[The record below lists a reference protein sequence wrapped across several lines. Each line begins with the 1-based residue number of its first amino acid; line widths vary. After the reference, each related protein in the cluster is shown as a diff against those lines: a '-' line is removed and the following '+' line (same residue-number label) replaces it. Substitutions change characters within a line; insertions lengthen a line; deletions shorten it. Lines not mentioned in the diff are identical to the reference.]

1 MTIWHVRAEW
11 RKTALRPLTLLL
23 FAILTVGCVTTAFYA
38 QDYWSGNVNQA
49 HKNLRNIESGE
60 SYRSCLELNPKL
72 GPEYC
77 RGIGEMERRS
87 TEEWVADS
95 REKAAEAARAQTVP
109 GAFGWAAQ
117 AFASFPG
124 LVVVLL
130 LAAQSMGAEYD
141 NRTAGNLL
149 LADPRTRTHILAKAT
164 ALWLTTA
171 TALCCA
177 GAAVAVFGLV
187 KGRSDYP
194 LHAFHLPPGED
205 LLHGLRLWG
214 GALVVTA
221 VWSVIAVALTAL
233 ARNQAGGIARSGAV
247 LVLLMLGSGAAGLW
261 GWLPGG
267 IVADV
272 MAFHPG
278 DVLWNVWWG
287 PEPGSP
293 VPLAVR
299 ALPTVLITA
308 LGIRWIMRAAGRGNE
323 VT

>member
-38 QDYWSGNVNQA
+38 QDYWSGTVNQA
-49 HKNLRNIESGE
+49 HKSLQNIESGE
-60 SYRSCLELNPKL
+60 AYRSCLELNPKL

-77 RGIGEMERRS
+77 RRIGEMERQS
-87 TEEWVADS
+87 SEEWVADS

-130 LAAQSMGAEYD
+130 LAAQSLGAEYD

-149 LADPRTRTHILAKAT
+149 LADPRIRTHILAKAT

-214 GALVVTA
+214 GALAVTA

-233 ARNQAGGIARSGAV
+233 ARNQAGGIARSGAL
-247 LVLLMLGSGAAGLW
+247 LVLLMLGSGVAWLW
-261 GWLPGG
+261 AWLPGG

-272 MAFHPG
+272 MAFRPG

-287 PEPGSP
+287 PEPGSA

-308 LGIRWIMRAAGRGNE
+308 LGISWIMRAAGRGNE

>member
-1 MTIWHVRAEW
+1 MTIWHVRAEL

-23 FAILTVGCVTTAFYA
+23 FALLSVGCVTTAFYA
-38 QDYWSGNVNQA
+38 QDYWSGTVQRA
-49 HKNLRNIESGE
+49 HESLRNIESGE

-77 RGIGEMERRS
+77 TRTGERERQLS
-87 TEEWVADS
+87 EEWVADS

-124 LVVVLL
+124 LVVLVL
-130 LAAQSMGAEYD
+130 LAAQSMGGEYD

-149 LADPRTRTHILAKAT
+149 LADPRIRAHIGAKAA

-171 TALCCA
+171 AALCCA

-187 KGRSDYP
+187 KGRPDYP

-205 LLHGLRLWG
+205 LLQGLRLVG

-221 VWSVIAVALTAL
+221 VWSVVAVALTAL
-233 ARNQAGGIARSGAV
+233 ARSQAGGIARSGAL
-247 LVLLMLGSGAAGLW
+247 LVLLMLGSGAAWLW

-287 PEPGSP
+287 PEPVST
-293 VPLAVR
+293 VPSLLR
-299 ALPTVLITA
+299 ALPTVLVTA
-308 LGIRWIMRAAGRGNE
+308 LGVWWITRAAERGNE

>member
-11 RKTALRPLTLLL
+11 RKIASRPLTLLL
-23 FAILTVGCVTTAFYA
+23 FAVLTVGCVTTAFYA
-38 QDYWSGNVNQA
+38 QDYWSFSVNQA
-49 HKNLRNIESGE
+49 RSNLQGIESGE
-60 SYRSCLELNPKL
+60 VYRSCLELNPKL

-77 RGIGEMERRS
+77 TRIGEMERQNA
-87 TEEWVADS
+87 EEWAAHS
-95 REKAAEAARAQTVP
+95 REMAAEAARAQTVP
-109 GAFGWAAQ
+109 GALGWAAQ

-124 LVVVLL
+124 LVVLVL
-130 LAAQSMGAEYD
+130 LAAQSMGGEYD

-149 LADPRTRTHILAKAT
+149 LADPRIRTHILAKAT

-171 TALCCA
+171 VALCCA
-177 GAAVAVFGLV
+177 GAAVAVFGLT
-187 KGRSDYP
+187 KGRTDYP
-194 LHAFHLPPGED
+194 LHTFRLPPGED
-205 LLHGLRLWG
+205 LLHGLRLWA
-214 GALVVTA
+214 GALAVTA
-221 VWSVIAVALTAL
+221 VWSLAAVASAAL
-233 ARNQAGGIARSGAV
+233 ARGRAGGIARSGAL
-247 LVLLMLGSGAAGLW
+247 LVLLMLGSGVTWLW

-287 PEPGSP
+287 PESGNT
-293 VPLAVR
+293 VPLLLR
-299 ALPTVLITA
+299 ALPALLVTA

>member
-11 RKTALRPLTLLL
+11 RKIASRPLTLLL
-23 FAILTVGCVTTAFYA
+23 FAVLTAGCVTTAFYA
-38 QDYWSGNVNQA
+38 QDYWSSTVNAAQ
-49 HKNLRNIESGE
+49 NGLRNIENGE

-77 RGIGEMERRS
+77 TRIGETERQGA
-87 TEEWVADS
+87 EEWAADS

-109 GAFGWAAQ
+109 GALGWAAQ

-124 LVVVLL
+124 LVILVL
-130 LAAQSMGAEYD
+130 LAAQSMGTEYD

-149 LADPRTRTHILAKAT
+149 LADPRIRTHILAKAA
-164 ALWLTTA
+164 ALWLTTV

-187 KGRSDYP
+187 KGRADYP

-205 LLHGLRLWG
+205 LLHGLRLTG
-214 GALVVTA
+214 GALAVTA
-221 VWSVIAVALTAL
+221 VWSLAAVALAAL
-233 ARNQAGGIARSGAV
+233 ARGQAGGIARSGAL
-247 LVLLMLGSGAAGLW
+247 LVLLMLGSGATWLW

-272 MAFHPG
+272 MAFHSG

-287 PEPGSP
+287 PESGSA
-293 VPLAVR
+293 VPLLLR
-299 ALPTVLITA
+299 ALPTLLATA
-308 LGIRWIMRAAGRGNE
+308 LGTWWIMRAAGRGNE